1 MPSLLDFL
9 MNRKIGDPPHAH
21 VNLGNI
27 FNCSA
32 LCVSKEATREVEN
45 ITFLTILGLILRKG
59 KMEIILL
66 RVKAAE
72 KK

>member
-1 MPSLLDFL
+1 MIMLTWGTSFS
-9 MNRKIGDPPHAH
+9 G
-21 VNLGNI
+21 
-27 FNCSA
+27 
-32 LCVSKEATREVEN
+32 LCVSKEATREVGN
-45 ITFLTILGLILRKG
+45 IRFLTILGLILRKG